1 MKKEF
6 FMALAVAAM
15 TLTACGNKNNAAANG
30 EAAENDSK
38 ASGYVVYEN
47 EKYGYSVEVPA
58 WMTRHDPELSA
69 ETGTIYLNDPDN
81 LFDLNRIETYGSDNG
96 YLYDPFTPETVKKR
110 FESDMETRTDAID
123 VVLSDSDYYY
133 TIPDEAHKT
142 ITREVFKGMK
152 MVSVTIDFDDD
163 MADKLG
169 GDVAKHILESIKI
182 K

>member
-1 MKKEF
+1 
-6 FMALAVAAM
+6 MAMAVAAM

-30 EAAENDSK
+30 EAAEADTK
-38 ASGYVVYEN
+38 ANSYVVYEN
-47 EKYGYSVEVPA
+47 ENYGYSVEVPA
-58 WMTRHDPELSA
+58 WMTRHDPEMGLG
-69 ETGTIYLNDPDN
+69 TGTIFLNNPDEM
-81 LFDLNRIETYGSDNG
+81 FDLNRIETYGSDNG
-96 YLYDPFTPETVKKR
+96 YLYDPFTPETVRKR

-123 VVLSDSDYYY
+123 VVCSDSDYYY
-133 TIPDEAHKT
+133 TIPAEGHKT